1 MSKKAM
7 IQAALLSVV
16 SIAATTIPVSSHA
29 DSLGKCFGIAKAGQN
44 GCAGLTGNHTCKGTS
59 SENYNPGDFKV
70 VSQDECKK
78 MGGLSKDEA
87 MDIVHDTAKVKAFEE
102 MMIKRNS

>member
-1 MSKKAM
+1 MSGSKEKGPE
-7 IQAALLSVV
+7 AAGGTAE
-16 SIAATTIPVSSHA
+16 AAA
-29 DSLGKCFGIAKAGQN
+29 
-44 GCAGLTGNHTCKGTS
+44 
-59 SENYNPGDFKV
+59 
-70 VSQDECKK
+70 KK

>member
-16 SIAATTIPVSSHA
+16 SIAATTIPTISHA

-59 SENYNPGDFKV
+59 SESYNPGDFKV

-78 MGGLSKDEA
+78 MGGLSKEEA
-87 MDIVHDTAKVKAFEE
+87 MAIVHDASKVKTFEE
-102 MMIKRNS
+102 MMAKRSS